1 MTVNEA
7 PLGGDKAADGRD
19 GNPQLIFLL
28 YWWYCHAILLNMLV
42 S

>member
-28 YWWYCHAILLNMLV
+28 Y
-42 S
+42 